1 MSTDPKYFNANKLA
15 QQTIR
20 TRGTREAGALGD
32 TVTSIQG
39 HPMQGVPPSSTRAK
53 NTHYMD
59 QREMFY
65 TDGSDAMANKGFVIG
80 FHHVPS
86 GKEVYLK
93 AFMTAYNETFSPD
106 WAEEKVYGRADPIYL
121 FKQTTRVI
129 TVGIKLPAASAGEAF
144 ENLTKIELLTQFLYP
159 TYVDVQNAQTIAQSP
174 LIRLQVMNL
183 AANQNNVANLA
194 WRQIAS
200 KGLGIELAQGQE
212 FGSLAASG
220 ADASSGLLGVL
231 RNLSIV
237 HNLEGTDGVIEYA
250 GGGVLPKLIDIN
262 FDFAVIHEHAL
273 GWNEMGHFSTDAF
286 PYGLSVTAGK
296 TKEELEQMERDNAKA
311 FTRAQTEQRENETLN
326 KLPEAQ
332 EANARGRLQ
341 GLLTSFRK
349 RNRAGAG
356 PTEPVSEGGS
366 GGRYGAGH
374 KGKGFDYF
382 DYGAPS
388 DETFSGENLGTS
400 DDKYDGE
407 I

>member
-15 QQTIR
+15 QQKIR
-20 TRGTREAGALGD
+20 SRGTLGTPNEGAIDAAVERARDSATGLVDAG
-32 TVTSIQG
+32 T
-39 HPMQGVPPSSTRAK
+39 HAK
-53 NTHYMD
+53 AKSAHYMD
-59 QREMFY
+59 QKEMFY
-65 TDGSDAMANKGFVIG
+65 TDGSDAMANKGFVVG

-129 TVGIKLPAASAGEAF
+129 TVGIKIPAASAGEAF

-183 AANQNNVANLA
+183 GARQNPEQVALTKHFLS
-194 WRQIAS
+194 QGAS
-200 KGLGIELAQGQE
+200 SVSMGQE

-237 HNLEGTDGVIEYA
+237 HNLEGADGVIEYA

-273 GWNEMGHFSTDAF
+273 GWDEMGHFSTDAF

-296 TKEELEQMERDNAKA
+296 TEEELEQMERDNAKA
-311 FTRAQTEQRENETLN
+311 FTRAQAEQRETETLTQQR
-326 KLPEAQ
+326 EQ
-332 EANARGRLQ
+332 DVANAEARYAGMFGNMRARSDVRRVSRAAESGRLGSSDKLQ
-341 GLLTSFRK
+341 YLDRT
-349 RNRAGAG
+349 
-356 PTEPVSEGGS
+356 VSEHL
-366 GGRYGAGH
+366 RGA
-374 KGKGFDYF
+374 
-382 DYGAPS
+382 AAEII
-388 DETFSGENLGTS
+388 DETGE
-400 DDKYDGE
+400 
-407 I
+407 

>member
-237 HNLEGTDGVIEYA
+237 HNLEGADGVIEYG

-273 GWNEMGHFSTDAF
+273 GWNERGHFSTDAF

-296 TKEELEQMERDNAKA
+296 SAEELQQMESDNAKA
-311 FTRAQTEQRENETLN
+311 FTRAQAEQREVEQ
-326 KLPEAQ
+326 KAEQ
-332 EANARGRLQ
+332 RQQDVANAEARYAGMFGNMRARSDFRRVNRAAESGRLGSSDKLQ
-341 GLLTSFRK
+341 YLDRT
-349 RNRAGAG
+349 
-356 PTEPVSEGGS
+356 VSEHL
-366 GGRYGAGH
+366 RE
-374 KGKGFDYF
+374 
-382 DYGAPS
+382 P
-388 DETFSGENLGTS
+388 DETE
-400 DDKYDGE
+400 
-407 I
+407 

>member
-20 TRGTREAGALGD
+20 TRGTREQGALGD
-32 TVTSIQG
+32 TVTGGPDGSK
-39 HPMQGVPPSSTRAK
+39 RKA

-65 TDGSDAMANKGFVIG
+65 TDGADAMANKGFVVG

-129 TVGIKLPAASAGEAF
+129 TVGIKVPAASAGEAF

-183 AANQNNVANLA
+183 AARQNPEQVALTKHFLS
-194 WRQIAS
+194 QGAS
-200 KGLGIELAQGQE
+200 SVSMGQE

-237 HNLEGTDGVIEYA
+237 HNLEGQDGVIEYA

-273 GWNEMGHFSTDAF
+273 GWDEMGHFSTDAF

-296 TKEELEQMERDNAKA
+296 TEEELEQMERDNAKA
-311 FTRAQTEQRENETLN
+311 FTRAQAEQREAETLRET
-326 KLPEAQ
+326 PEAQ
-332 EANARGRLQ
+332 EANARGRLAKVLGKFQ
-341 GLLTSFRK
+341 T
-349 RNRAGAG
+349 AGARATAAAG
-356 PTEPVSEGGS
+356 AFVDHRQAKKQERSSAQIREAAEETIGIEVGTGGVTAGDLQSGAQYGSS
-366 GGRYGAGH
+366 GGPGSE
-374 KGKGFDYF
+374 F
-382 DYGAPS
+382 
-388 DETFSGENLGTS
+388 L
-400 DDKYDGE
+400 
-407 I
+407 